1 MYRALLI
8 ACILTLAP
16 ACRKAPPAPRFAVEV
31 DAPGAVPA
39 RVVVNGGLGSDS
51 QLPLASLLPS
61 APGAPHPAGWETLEL
76 NYSEDGDKVKVTV
89 YALHQEYDARR
100 HATIFRSQKLGAHTA
115 KIKELVR
122 LAELE
127 KFGYSP
133 FNLRVLPAK

>member
-1 MYRALLI
+1 
-8 ACILTLAP
+8 
-16 ACRKAPPAPRFAVEV
+16 
-31 DAPGAVPA
+31 
-39 RVVVNGGLGSDS
+39 VVVNGGLGSDS